1 MLTNQDRRAIL
12 EQVKTSGSGDII
24 AALQGQ
30 PILPQQ
36 EEQQISTP
44 QPVELPP
51 TSPPPVQNV
60 SMDSIPSTANSL
72 VDSSSN
78 TSLQIQDLPT
88 GSPEPQLL
96 KTGGVKKSHGGLHTA
111 EASSTAV
118 APVNIPT
125 VIESETDQEKM
136 IRLITEKNTGTRE
149 SVTGVVYDTRNK
161 YIGNNPN
168 KQWISGSSNQ
178 MYASGDVK
186 QRAQDYGETF
196 IGLAAPIPFLNS
208 MKVSA
213 SGAKIP
219 GLIDD
224 VILGPIGKAYG
235 KAKDLFKKNPL
246 STDMSNARVPKY
258 DDMSLLD
265 DTPIEEL
272 AAGPLNPGKLSKA
285 DVEKVFK
292 AKLSHIKYLQSDEY
306 ASKRMANTGESLK
319 VVKAH
324 VDDYVKEVNEAPIN
338 MEFFDDQ
345 ISQLRM
351 KGAWGQYYGAPSG
364 EVGRMY
370 VKRGYGI
377 NLSDETM
384 DVLKHEIGHA
394 GSPTGKMKVANPD
407 APIANQYDEFIGPE
421 VYKNYPTLKI
431 KKEVGTNAINY
442 MKDPAEQ
449 QPRLVR
455 AGEWLKQNVKWD
467 GKPENLTDDMIRSL
481 IKAVSK
487 SEVPHDVEMLIRYA
501 DATPKQMKNVIGK
514 AWAIAPVAVS
524 AGAAT
529 SENKE
534 ETVSF
539 KDGGWSTF
547 GKTGKFLKEDAFSKD
562 NIMSVLNLNVKKDLE
577 KGTPTFLYGYTN
589 DQMTMNDLERMKQYI
604 KTKGLNVKQYFD
616 AYIRGDEF
624 KRKEIEN
631 YRKKNPDT
639 RIDRSLM
646 RLLGRSALML
656 SPLEVGVGSTLID
669 PDTGV
674 HKITGEKFDM
684 KFEDGGLRDHMMSYM
699 DFRGSDTTNVNL
711 VMNAIAEHE
720 SGNVDDKIQV
730 SQNDDGTFYD
740 GPGRGAYQFEI
751 GDKKGANTA
760 MNRTANFLASSANKT
775 YFGSTKTIK
784 DFTNIYE
791 KYIASPSQDFS
802 NLSRD
807 DQDALFLGDKLYGG
821 VERRDNFDEVL
832 KNPTQ
837 ENVFIYW
844 LNNHKGKVNGK
855 NIQDLT
861 EKEINVERK
870 KWNKRTKNMFKK
882 GGLKKKCK
890 YGCW

>member
-12 EQVKTSGSGDII
+12 EQVKTSGSGDIM

-36 EEQQISTP
+36 EEQQIPTP

-96 KTGGVKKSHGGLHTA
+96 KTGGLKKYSPGGLYTA

-125 VIESETDQEKM
+125 VIESKTQE
-136 IRLITEKNTGTRE
+136 EKIQEIIANSLNKPQQT
-149 SVTGVVYDTRNK
+149 VYDPL
-161 YIGNNPN
+161 IGNNPN
-168 KQWISGSSNQ
+168 KQWISGASNK
-178 MYASGDVK
+178 MYANAQQK
-186 QRAQDYGETF
+186 QKSQEYGETVLGF
-196 IGLAAPIPFLNS
+196 AAPIPFLNS

-224 VILGPIGKAYG
+224 VILGPLGKAYG

-246 STDMSNARVPKY
+246 STDMSKARIPKY
-258 DDMSLLD
+258 DDMSLIHNMSFED
-265 DTPIEEL
+265 MAKPES
-272 AAGPLNPGKLSKA
+272 LNPGTFSKL
-285 DVEKVFK
+285 DTEKLFN

-306 ASKRMANTGESLK
+306 ASKRMANTGESLSA
-319 VVKAH
+319 VKAQ
-324 VDDYVKEVNEAPIN
+324 VDDYIKEINEAPIN
-338 MEFFDDQ
+338 MEFFDNE
-345 ISQLRM
+345 ISRMRM
-351 KGAWGQYYGAPSG
+351 KGAWGQYYGAPPG
-364 EVGRMY
+364 KVGRIY
-370 VKRGYGI
+370 VKRGYGE
-377 NLSDETM
+377 NLSDETW

-394 GSPTGKMKVANPD
+394 GSPAGKMKIANPD
-407 APIANQYDEFIGPE
+407 APLGNQYEEFIGPKI
-421 VYKNYPTLKI
+421 YKNYPTLKI
-431 KKEVGTNAINY
+431 KKEITGNY
-442 MKDPAEQ
+442 MRDPAEQ
-449 QPRLVR
+449 QVRLVR
-455 AGEWLKQNVKWD
+455 SAEWLKQNVKWD
-467 GKPENLTDDMIRSL
+467 GNPNTLTDDMISTL
-481 IKAVSK
+481 INKVSK
-487 SEVPHDVEMLIRYA
+487 SEVPHDIEMLIRYA
-501 DATPKQMKNVIGK
+501 DATPKQMKDAIGK
-514 AWAIAPVAVS
+514 AWALAPVAVG

-529 SENKE
+529 SENKK

-577 KGTPTFLYGYTN
+577 EGTPTVLYGYTN

-684 KFEDGGLRDHMMSYM
+684 KFEEGGLRDHMMSYM

-711 VMNAIAEHE
+711 VMNAISQHE

-730 SQNDDGTFYD
+730 SQKDDGTFYD

-751 GDKKGANTA
+751 GDEKGANTA
-760 MNRTANFLASSANKT
+760 MNRTANFLASPANKT
-775 YFGSTKTIK
+775 YFGSNKSMK
-784 DFTNIYE
+784 DFPNLYN

-802 NLSRD
+802 KLSRK
-807 DQDALFLGDKLYGG
+807 DQDALFLGDKIYGG
-821 VERRDNFDEVL
+821 VERRDAFD
-832 KNPTQ
+832 KAINNPTQ
-837 ENVFIYW
+837 ENVFMYW
-844 LNNHKGKVNGK
+844 LKNHKGKVNGK
-855 NIQDLT
+855 SVSELT

-870 KWNKRTKNMFKK
+870 KWNERTKNMFKL
-882 GGLKKKCK
+882 GGKPFEYGGFKKKCK